1 MKKEDSYYLYEKYK
15 IIHKNSKLLK
25 VLEFLLYKKNSFFI
39 SYGGNEILFEINN
52 EHVVIGVDGK
62 DYYLILNSN
71 KEYSGGELVWD
82 SLSLDEVLNKIR
94 SRYF

>member
-1 MKKEDSYYLYEKYK
+1 M
-15 IIHKNSKLLK
+15 
-25 VLEFLLYKKNSFFI
+25 
-39 SYGGNEILFEINN
+39 EILFEINN